1 MKIKNIAAVALAA
14 VFAASAFAA
23 EKQPKDERPEK
34 TERNRTQLIKE
45 NRKLKS
51 ELDSLKKEIEK
62 GNFREDLYHRLNV
75 IPIHVPDLKD
85 RKEDIPLLVNHFI
98 QQICAEQG
106 WKVKSINEDAI
117 LALQQHHWP
126 GNIRELRNVIERLI
140 ILSADTITAEDVSL
154 YI

>member
-23 EKQPKDERPEK
+23 EKQPMDERPEK

-62 GNFREDLYHRLNV
+62 YRMEIQYTDSIANEMMALYEETRRRALLAS
-75 IPIHVPDLKD
+75 ILK
-85 RKEDIPLLVNHFI
+85 I
-98 QQICAEQG
+98 
-106 WKVKSINEDAI
+106 
-117 LALQQHHWP
+117 
-126 GNIRELRNVIERLI
+126 
-140 ILSADTITAEDVSL
+140 
-154 YI
+154 